1 MAEPSDAT
9 GQAPSGK
16 VLAVGHPDTMD
27 ALEAPLI
34 EAGFHV
40 ARGRIGTQ
48 ARAAFAN
55 NPPDLLL
62 LDFHLRDSSALELC
76 RDFKSDARTMH
87 IPVVFVSDS
96 AADSAR
102 TEGLES
108 GCDDFLCTPI
118 DTATVG
124 ARVRALI
131 AWKQR
136 REDLQAQRGKLEAEK
151 LASLRGTF
159 ERYVSPKLVERILSA
174 RRQGDTVM
182 ADQKSRREVV
192 ALFADMRGFTRVS
205 ETLLP
210 LEVVHLLNR
219 FFTVLADIAHRHEG
233 TVFNMSGDCLLVGFG
248 VPFSRP
254 DAAREA
260 VYAACEMVTELAP
273 VMDSWR
279 REFDVELDVG
289 IGLNKGDVIA
299 GNIGSPSYI
308 SYTIIG
314 DAVNIAAR
322 LMQMAGPGEI
332 VCAESV
338 YASIDAVPEDFVCE
352 AIGSVHMKGK
362 VDTIAAYKLRMRA
375 PASDGEIAL
384 DSGGGL
390 PAAR

>member
-1 MAEPSDAT
+1 MDESSDAT

-34 EAGFHV
+34 EAGFRV

-87 IPVVFVSDS
+87 IPVVLVSDS
-96 AADSAR
+96 ATDSAR
-102 TEGLES
+102 IEGLES
-108 GCDDFLCTPI
+108 GCDDFLPTPI
-118 DTATVG
+118 DMATFA

-136 REDLQAQRGKLEAEK
+136 REQLQAQRGKLEAEK
-151 LASLRGTF
+151 LAALRGTF

-174 RRQGDTVM
+174 RRKGDAVM

-192 ALFADMRGFTRVS
+192 ALFADMRGFTRVA

-210 LEVVHLLNR
+210 LEVVQLLNR

-254 DAAREA
+254 EDAREA
-260 VYAACEMVTELAP
+260 VYAACEMVSELAP
-273 VMDSWR
+273 VMDAWR
-279 REFDVELDVG
+279 SEFDVDLDVG

-314 DAVNIAAR
+314 DAVNVASR
-322 LMQMAGPGEI
+322 LMEMAGPGEI

-338 YASIDAVPEDFVCE
+338 YALIDAVPENFVCE
-352 AIGSVHMKGK
+352 PIGSVRMKGK

-375 PASDGEIAL
+375 PASDGEIAR